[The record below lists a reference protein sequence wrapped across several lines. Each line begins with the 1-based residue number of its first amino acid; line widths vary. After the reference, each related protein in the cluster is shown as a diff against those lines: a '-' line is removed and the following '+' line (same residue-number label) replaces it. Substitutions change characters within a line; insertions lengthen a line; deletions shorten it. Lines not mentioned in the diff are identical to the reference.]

1 MAKSKERI
9 TSSIVSINPY
19 NNVYLSGVSNYLT
32 HSATPEYSKEQFCI
46 SYLNTKGFIT
56 SRIEISKN
64 IPDDDLHDAITNKVY
79 DDLALDQALTYKI
92 QFIETFN
99 TSDEEHRFFHVFII
113 NPLELNDI
121 YEKAI
126 TQVKYIDI
134 IIPAPL
140 LLKSLYTKNILDTKG
155 AHCFVYL
162 QENDAFITVYN
173 HEEFVYTKSIP
184 FSFIEMHEKFNEMCD
199 EKIEY
204 DDFIKFVSQENL
216 KESQSKYK
224 EKLIQLYLEM
234 LSSTNEIITY
244 VKKVYQIEKIEHLYI
259 GSELD
264 SITKLNEIAEVEL
277 SIKSS
282 EFEFDYGHSS
292 DMHYVDQLHS
302 LMQLYTKLEEDLR
315 YNCNFTI
322 YHRPPR
328 FIKRVSGQ
336 MILLSAASIIIS
348 FIYPGTYWALTYA
361 SSLNYKLLNN
371 QYIALNNERISREI
385 TIRNKEADKTKVI
398 KLLKSEEQDY
408 IRKKESL
415 VKIHDVK
422 VNYPM
427 KAKLLSS
434 LVKELNKYNVN
445 VSSFSYS
452 QSDDTK
458 FTFNLVSFTDKD
470 ITKLLEHLTQ
480 IYDGRFHFYIE
491 EILYE
496 EDIKRYLCQMKVKIS

>member
-1 MAKSKERI
+1 MAKSKERT
-9 TSSIVSINPY
+9 TSNIVSINPY
-19 NNVYLSGVSNYLT
+19 KNVYLSGVSNFLT
-32 HSATPEYSKEQFCI
+32 NSSTPEYSKEQFCI

-56 SRIEISKN
+56 SKIEISKN

-79 DDLALDQALTYKI
+79 DELALDQALTYKI

-126 TQVKYIDI
+126 GKVKYIDI
-134 IIPAPL
+134 VIPAPL
-140 LLKSLYTKNILDTKG
+140 LLKSLYSKKIIDTKG
-155 AHCFVYL
+155 SHCFVYL

-184 FSFIEMHEKFNEMCD
+184 FSFIEMYEKFNEISD
-199 EKIEY
+199 VQIEY
-204 DDFIKFVSQENL
+204 ADFIKFVSKENL
-216 KESQSKYK
+216 RDTQSEYK
-224 EKLIQLYLEM
+224 EHFIRIYIEM
-234 LSSTNEIITY
+234 LSSVNEIITY

-264 SITKLNEIAEVEL
+264 SITKLDEIAEVEL

-282 EFEFDYGHSS
+282 DFNFDYGYLS
-292 DMHYVDQLHS
+292 DEHYVDQFHS

-322 YHRPPR
+322 YHRPPM

-336 MILLSAASIIIS
+336 LILLSAASIIIS
-348 FIYPGTYWALTYA
+348 FIYPGTYWALSYA
-361 SSLNYKLLNN
+361 SSLNYKLLNSE
-371 QYIALNNERISREI
+371 YVTLHNERLSSEI
-385 TIRNKEADKTKVI
+385 TIRNKEADKTKVVT
-398 KLLKSEEQDY
+398 LLKNEEKDY
-408 IRKKESL
+408 ISKKESL

-434 LVKELNKYNVN
+434 LVKDLNKYNVSVN
-445 VSSFSYS
+445 SLSYS
-452 QSDDTK
+452 QSNDSK
-458 FTFNLVSFTDKD
+458 FAFSLVSYSDKE
-470 ITKLLEHLTQ
+470 ITILLEHLTK
-480 IYDGRFHFYIE
+480 IYDGKFHFFIK
-491 EILYE
+491 EIVYDK
-496 EDIKRYLCQMKVKIS
+496 DIKRYLCELRVKIS